1 MRSVVRADSGKTGG
15 VPLITLSQI
24 ADQVGGVLVGSDGKG
39 EIRSIR
45 PMNEAGPHDLTFLA
59 NPKYRKAVPALR
71 AGAILVPEILP
82 EATIPQ
88 IVVASP
94 YLAMALLLQHFFPLP
109 TPSRGISPQATV
121 DPSARIADGVEIRPG
136 CVVEAGAEIGTGT
149 ILFAGCV
156 VGAGAR
162 IGEHCLLYP
171 RVSVLDRVRIGNR
184 VIVQS
189 GAVIGSD
196 GFGYAEG
203 PEGQR
208 LRIPQTGTVVL
219 EDDVEIGANV
229 TIDRATFGE
238 TLIGRGTKIDNLVQ
252 VAHNVRTGRDCV
264 IVAQAG
270 VSGSTKLGDR
280 VILAGQVGVVG
291 HIEIGSGSM
300 VGAQSGVA
308 QTLPAGSRVS
318 GSPALAHTLWL
329 RIQGTLKTLPALARR
344 ISALEKNVFG
354 RDRSPDTASD
364 SEGEAHGTH

>member
-1 MRSVVRADSGKTGG
+1 M
-15 VPLITLSQI
+15 ITLSKI

-45 PMNEAGPHDLTFLA
+45 PMNEAGPNDLTFLA

-82 EATIPQ
+82 EASIPQ
-88 IVVASP
+88 IIVPSP

-109 TPSRGISPQATV
+109 TPKNGISPQAV
-121 DPSARIADGVEIRPG
+121 IDPSARVAENVEIRPG
-136 CVVEAGAEIGTGT
+136 CVVEEGAEIATGT

-156 VGAGAR
+156 IGAGVR
-162 IGEHCLLYP
+162 IGEHCILHP
-171 RVSVLDRVRIGNR
+171 RVSILDRVRIGNR
-184 VIVQS
+184 VIIQS

-238 TLIGRGTKIDNLVQ
+238 TVIGRGTKIDNLVQ
-252 VAHNVRTGRDCV
+252 IAHNVRTGRDCV

-270 VSGSTKLGDR
+270 VSGSTRLGDR

-318 GSPALAHTLWL
+318 GSPALSHSLWL
-329 RIQGTLKTLPALARR
+329 RIQGTLKNLPSLLRR
-344 ISALEKNVFG
+344 LSALEKAVFG
-354 RDRSPDTASD
+354 QAASRDTTTH
-364 SEGEAHGTH
+364 SEGEDHGTH

>member
-1 MRSVVRADSGKTGG
+1 MRSVLRADSGRTKGAS
-15 VPLITLSQI
+15 LITLSQI
-24 ADQVGGVLVGSDGKG
+24 ADQVGGVLVGSDGKE

-45 PMNEAGPHDLTFLA
+45 PMNEAGPQDLTFLA

-82 EATIPQ
+82 EAQIPQ
-88 IVVASP
+88 IVVPSP

-109 TPSRGISPQATV
+109 TPSRGISAQAAV
-121 DPSARIADGVEIRPG
+121 DPSASIAQNVEIRPG
-136 CVVEAGAEIGTGT
+136 CVVEAGAEIGKGT

-156 VGAGAR
+156 VGAGAK
-162 IGEHCLLYP
+162 IGEHCILHP

-189 GAVIGSD
+189 GTVIGSD
-196 GFGYAEG
+196 GFGYAEW

-238 TLIGRGTKIDNLVQ
+238 TVIGRGTKIDNLVQ
-252 VAHNVRTGRDCV
+252 IAHNVRTGRDCV

-270 VSGSTKLGDR
+270 ISGSTRLGDR

-318 GSPALAHTLWL
+318 GSPTLSHPLWL
-329 RIQGTLKTLPALARR
+329 RIQATLKNLPGLARR
-344 ISALEKNVFG
+344 LSALEKAVFG
-354 RDRSPDTASD
+354 RVTSRETSTD

>member
-1 MRSVVRADSGKTGG
+1 M
-15 VPLITLSQI
+15 ITLLQI
-24 ADQVGGVLVGSDGKG
+24 AEQVGGVLVGSEGKE
-39 EIRSIR
+39 EIRSLR

-82 EATIPQ
+82 EASIPQ
-88 IVVASP
+88 IVVPSP

-109 TPSRGISPQATV
+109 TPQHGISPQSVV
-121 DPSARIADGVEIRPG
+121 DTSARIEENVEIR
-136 CVVEAGAEIGTGT
+136 
-149 ILFAGCV
+149 AGCV
-156 VGAGAR
+156 VGARTEIGEGTLLYPGCVVGDDVR
-162 IGEHCLLYP
+162 IGRHCILYP
-171 RVSVLDRVRIGNR
+171 RVSLLDRVRVGDR

-203 PEGQR
+203 PEGR
-208 LRIPQTGTVVL
+208 RIRIPQTGTVVL

-238 TLIGRGTKIDNLVQ
+238 TIIGRGTKIDNLVQ
-252 VAHNVRTGRDCV
+252 IAHNVRTGRDCV
-264 IVAQAG
+264 IVSQTG

-291 HIEIGSGSM
+291 HIEIGSDSM

-308 QTLPAGSRVS
+308 QTLTPGSRVS
-318 GSPALAHTLWL
+318 GSPALPHSLWL
-329 RIQGTLKTLPALARR
+329 RIQGTLKHLPSLVKR
-344 ISALEKNVFG
+344 ISSLEKAVFG
-354 RDRSPDTASD
+354 QPSSQSTPSD